1 VADAPVEEL
10 VERAE
15 ELARRWIVALV
26 AARALGQM
34 AGVPL
39 QLLARE
45 APALCARLARAL
57 RSDTELAQLLESP
70 DAREDPGAERSAG
83 PWAWI
88 AADGDAG
95 VVVRDVEALR
105 SVVWTAVRHELRDP
119 PPSQL
124 ADLADRLAFV
134 CASLLAAALAQYA
147 APVSA
152 GTGTVSPHAAGRA
165 EQILYRSSAARA
177 SGASGRGAVLIDELA
192 DVSVGSVEAGAVPA
206 RSAAPGQAPAGAR
219 APAAAPRAHRSGPA
233 QASPRARPWDTPL
246 NVAPGEEQS
255 LRHALGS
262 AFTADGADQQDGPT
276 VRVTRGPGSP
286 VDRRV

>member
-1 VADAPVEEL
+1 VEEL

-26 AARALGQM
+26 GARALGQM

-39 QLLARE
+39 ELLARE

-57 RSDTELAQLLESP
+57 RSDTELAQMLEAP
-70 DAREDPGAERSAG
+70 DAREDAGAVRSAG

-88 AADGDAG
+88 AADAGAG
-95 VVVRDVEALR
+95 VVVHDVEALR
-105 SVVWTAVRHELRDP
+105 SVVWAALRDELRDP

-134 CASLLAAALAQYA
+134 CASLLAAVLARYA
-147 APVSA
+147 APVSE
-152 GTGTVSPHAAGRA
+152 GTGATSSHPAGRA
-165 EQILYRSSAARA
+165 EQILYSSPA
-177 SGASGRGAVLIDELA
+177 SGSSGRGAVLIDEFA
-192 DVSVGSVEAGAVPA
+192 DASVGSVEAGAMPP
-206 RSAAPGQAPAGAR
+206 RSADVPRQAPRGAR
-219 APAAAPRAHRSGPA
+219 APAPPAAPRAHRAGPA

-246 NVAPGEEQS
+246 NIAPGEEQS
-255 LRHALGS
+255 GRHDPGS
-262 AFTADGADQQDGPT
+262 ASWAEGADPQDGPT

-286 VDRRV
+286 LDRRA

>member
-34 AGVPL
+34 AGVSL

-57 RSDTELAQLLESP
+57 RSDTELAQLLEAP
-70 DAREDPGAERSAG
+70 DAREDAGAERSAG

-88 AADGDAG
+88 AADGDAS
-95 VVVRDVEALR
+95 VVVHDVEALR
-105 SVVWTAVRHELRDP
+105 SVLWAALREELRDP

-134 CASLLAAALAQYA
+134 CASLLAAVLARYS

-152 GTGTVSPHAAGRA
+152 GTGAASPHTAGRA
-165 EQILYRSSAARA
+165 GQVLYSSPA
-177 SGASGRGAVLIDELA
+177 SGASGRAAVLIDELA
-192 DVSVGSVEAGAVPA
+192 DASVGSVEAGAVLP
-206 RSAAPGQAPAGAR
+206 RSPAAPRQAPAGAR
-219 APAAAPRAHRSGPA
+219 ASGPSAAPRARRGGPA

-246 NVAPGEEQS
+246 NIAPGEEHS
-255 LRHALGS
+255 RRHDPVS
-262 AFTADGADQQDGPT
+262 ASSADGADPQDGPA

-286 VDRRV
+286 LDRRA

>member
-10 VERAE
+10 VERAD

-26 AARALGQM
+26 AVRPLGRM
-34 AGVPL
+34 AGVSL
-39 QLLARE
+39 DLLARE
-45 APALCARLARAL
+45 APALCARLALAL
-57 RSDTELAQLLESP
+57 RSDTELAQLLECP
-70 DAREDPGAERSAG
+70 ETRAGAVAERPAA

-95 VVVRDVEALR
+95 AAVYDVEALR
-105 SVVWTAVRHELRDP
+105 SVVWAAVRAELRDP

-134 CASLLAAALAQYA
+134 CASLLANVLARH
-147 APVSA
+147 APPASA
-152 GTGTVSPHAAGRA
+152 GMGATAPHAAGRA
-165 EQILYRSSAARA
+165 EQVLYRSPP

-192 DVSVGSVEAGAVPA
+192 DASAGPVEAGVMPPRSVAAQRQPPLSASRASA
-206 RSAAPGQAPAGAR
+206 RHEG
-219 APAAAPRAHRSGPA
+219 PRARRSDPA

-246 NVAPGEEQS
+246 NLAPSDEQS
-255 LRHALGS
+255 RRHDPAS
-262 AFTADGADQQDGPT
+262 ASWAEADPQGGPA

-286 VDRRV
+286 VDKRV